1 MIHLY
6 VAFIDGTFVEETFPN
21 QTIEIVEE
29 MIEETPKELLVRV
42 EIENNRETLTYQYK
56 RKSDYVY

>member
-6 VAFIDGTFVEETFPN
+6 VAFIDGTFVEEIFPN
-21 QTIEIVEE
+21 HAIETVEE
-29 MIEETPKELLVRV
+29 MIEATPKELLVRV
-42 EIENNRETLTYQYK
+42 EIENSKQTLTYQYK

>member
-21 QTIEIVEE
+21 HTIEIVEE
-29 MIEETPKELLVRV
+29 MIEATPKELLVRV

>member
-6 VAFIDGTFVEETFPN
+6 VAFIDGTFVEEILPN
-21 QTIEIVEE
+21 HTIEIVEE
-29 MIEETPKELLVRV
+29 MIEATPKELLVRV
-42 EIENNRETLTYQYK
+42 EIENSKQTITYQYK